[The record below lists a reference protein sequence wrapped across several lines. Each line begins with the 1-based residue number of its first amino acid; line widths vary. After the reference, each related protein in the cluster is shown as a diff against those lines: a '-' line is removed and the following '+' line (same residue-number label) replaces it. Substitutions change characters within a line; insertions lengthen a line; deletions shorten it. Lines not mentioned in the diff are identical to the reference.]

1 MTTTAWP
8 AGKWPGYRMHRL
20 CGPGA
25 DSASPAR
32 GAAPLRPRALAHCG
46 RNAPGPTLPRWPTL
60 TSAVRPSQ
68 YVSDGPV
75 ISSAVPCDRIPDG
88 PISAAFRPWCRPP
101 GLDAPRSD
109 TPKVDFPGVESPALL
124 PFPAVQCNKAYPSR
138 HAYLLR
144 TRLRAA
150 RDKPYSL
157 DVIRRLAPHASCLSH
172 SSS

>member
-1 MTTTAWP
+1 MGRGDPRLLRSPHVFDVRPQTGDGLGGAVGGARCSGGDP
-8 AGKWPGYRMHRL
+8 RHR
-20 CGPGA
+20 G
-25 DSASPAR
+25 ASPGVSR
-32 GAAPLRPRALAHCG
+32 SRMPPVGIAAHDMSGVAIEGSESHAACSP
-46 RNAPGPTLPRWPTL
+46 
-60 TSAVRPSQ
+60 
-68 YVSDGPV
+68 
-75 ISSAVPCDRIPDG
+75 
-88 PISAAFRPWCRPP
+88 SAAFRPWCRPP